1 MRGQL
6 CSFTYSTLVIS
17 TETIKVH
24 KGDLEWDILAE
35 RNMLDIQLYEYI
47 VQLFYEQKDIIN
59 TYYVKSNLA
68 DTTP

>member
-1 MRGQL
+1 MRGRL

-59 TYYVKSNLA
+59 TYYVNSNLA
-68 DTTP
+68 DATP

>member
-1 MRGQL
+1 MRGRL